1 MANSAGIYRQF
12 SNLQIMA
19 LSNNSLRHIALRMV
33 LVQVA
38 FTIFIAVIF
47 YLQQGNEFAL
57 AALYGGA
64 VTFASTLLSAW
75 RTEAAIEADRQHAD
89 PGMLELYQMM
99 VMRFLLVV
107 GLLALGLGW
116 LKLAPIALVSG
127 FVAAQV
133 GQIFAPARMKR
144 A

>member
-1 MANSAGIYRQF
+1 MANGAGFYANPPI
-12 SNLQIMA
+12 SNFMA
-19 LSNNSLRHIALRMV
+19 LSHNNLRHIALRMV

-38 FTIFIAVIF
+38 FTIIIAVIF
-47 YLQQGNEFAL
+47 YLQQGTEFAL

-64 VTFASTLLSAW
+64 VTLASTLLSAW
-75 RTEAAIEADRQHAD
+75 RTNAAIEADQHNAEH
-89 PGMLELYQMM
+89 GMLEFYQIM

-127 FVAAQV
+127 FIAAQV
-133 GQIFAPARMKR
+133 GQIFGPTRIKKG
-144 A
+144 